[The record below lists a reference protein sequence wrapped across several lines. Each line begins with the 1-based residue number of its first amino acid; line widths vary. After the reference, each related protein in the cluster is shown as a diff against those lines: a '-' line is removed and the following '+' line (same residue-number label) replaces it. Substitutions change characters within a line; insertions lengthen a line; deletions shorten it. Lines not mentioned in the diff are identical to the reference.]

1 MPRRG
6 DIAIAK
12 SRPALVIQGDVF
24 DETARVTMLP
34 LTTQLRDAAIY
45 RIDVAPDEMNGLK
58 APSQIAIDHIFD
70 WPRDEVTTLVG
81 RLDATTLRQVD
92 QTLATF
98 LGFAA

>member
-1 MPRRG
+1 MRRG
-6 DIAIAK
+6 DIVVAK
-12 SRPALVIQGDVF
+12 SRPALVIQGDVL

-34 LTTQLRDAAIY
+34 LTSLLRDAAIY
-45 RIDVAPDEMNGLK
+45 RIDVVPDQMNGLK
-58 APSQIAIDHIFD
+58 ARSQIAIDHIFN
-70 WPRDEVTTLVG
+70 WPRDEIATTVG